1 MRLGKRALASLFACL
16 ILALGAP
23 FLSACVSATQVATGA
38 AGVVI
43 RDIFARDDVNLAEKN
58 YAAADYLTQQIVTFV
73 PKSAPIK
80 VQPLTLVGE
89 PAITSELG
97 RKIPEQVGT
106 RLTQLGYN
114 VHLDETMAGAV
125 QGIAMQERKP
135 QFVLGGTYET
145 NRREVPINLRMVKA
159 STGKVVGAFD
169 YVLPRSGEMRTL
181 SESQAKIYRVSE

>member
-1 MRLGKRALASLFACL
+1 M
-16 ILALGAP
+16 
-23 FLSACVSATQVATGA
+23 ATGA

-43 RDIFARDDVNLAEKN
+43 RDVFAREDVNLAEKN
-58 YAAADYLTQQIVTFV
+58 YAAADYLVQQIVTFV
-73 PKSAPIK
+73 PKSAPIS

-106 RLTQLGYN
+106 RLIQLGYN

-125 QGIAMQERKP
+125 QGIAMKERKP

-145 NRREVPINLRMVKA
+145 LRRDVPINLRMVKA
-159 STGKVVGAFD
+159 STGKVIGTFD
-169 YVLPRSGEMRTL
+169 YVLPRSGELRTL